1 MLEYLI
7 FYNCVFCVQHGL
19 GNRSL
24 TLRDI
29 NTIAS
34 FTFIEGES
42 TQNFIQSL
50 FITTI
55 DVLGMLGYEKS
66 LTEKMERELINELQ
80 RIIGEKGKVE

>member
-19 GNRSL
+19 VNRSL

-34 FTFIEGES
+34 FTFIEGNIVS
-42 TQNFIQSL
+42 NLIQSL

-55 DVLGMLGYEKS
+55 DVLGFLGYEQS
-66 LTEKMERELINELQ
+66 LTEKMQRELIGEL
-80 RIIGEKGKVE
+80 